1 MYTEQSKYDIIIIGA
16 GVSGPFLAQQFC
28 EQGLKVLMLE
38 AGESLDKD
46 TYPTKEIDSN
56 SRLYWGG
63 GIELNTR
70 ADLALL
76 RPKVVGGGSLV
87 NQALLDRF
95 DDIALDS
102 WKEVSQIDYFNRK
115 LMDPWYEKA
124 EAELS
129 FQEIPEEQRNE
140 NALIFKQGFEKN
152 GYNWA
157 PLTRAQ
163 KDCHYEDGN
172 DCIECLSGCRIDS
185 KQSSSITVLR
195 KTKKEGLTLVSRF
208 EVQSVKEKNG
218 IVTVEGVDRYG
229 QRRSYHA
236 GHLCLAA
243 GAIGN
248 SKLLLN
254 SGFGEEYPNLG
265 KNFYCHPQSMV
276 LGIYEHEIN
285 SHKGAFQSL
294 KSADANFR
302 ANSFKLENVFG
313 PPVAIS
319 MLLPG
324 AGVAHMSRMKQLSH
338 MACIEVAIRDKN
350 PGQITVDSKGRQKIH
365 KELSP
370 EDKDTQKK
378 GFDAIHKIFNSTGAT
393 EIVNGEITIGLHLMG
408 GLGIGADP
416 SRSVVNPEFRLH
428 GRKNIFCADS
438 SIFPN
443 APGINPSLTIMALNK
458 MAGEKILRAL

>member
-1 MYTEQSKYDIIIIGA
+1 MSEQNKFDIIIIGA

-28 EQGLKVLMLE
+28 NNGLKVLMLE
-38 AGESLDKD
+38 AGENLNKD
-46 TYPTKEIDSN
+46 TYPTREIDSN

-102 WKEVSQIDYFNRK
+102 WKDVSKIDFFNRK

-124 EAELS
+124 EAELY
-129 FQEIPEEQRNE
+129 FQEIPEQQRNE
-140 NALIFKQGFEKN
+140 NALIFKKGFEKN
-152 GYNWA
+152 GYDWA

-185 KQSSSITVLR
+185 KQSSAITVLR
-195 KTKKEGLTLVSRF
+195 KTDKEGLTLVSQF
-208 EVQSVKEKNG
+208 EVQLVKENNG
-218 IVTVEGVDRYG
+218 IVTVEGIDRYG

-236 GHLCLAA
+236 GYLCLAA

-254 SGFGEEYPNLG
+254 SGFGKEYPNLG

-324 AGVAHMSRMKQLSH
+324 IAMENMSRMKQLTH

-350 PGQITVDSKGRQKIH
+350 PGEITVDSKGRHKIH
-365 KELSP
+365 KQLSP
-370 EDKDTQKK
+370 EDKTTQEK
-378 GFDAIHKIFNSTGAT
+378 GFNAIHTIFNSTGAR
-393 EIVNGEITIGLHLMG
+393 EIINGEITIGLHLMG
-408 GLGIGADP
+408 GLGIGSDA
-416 SRSVVNPEFRLH
+416 SRSVIDPEFRLH

-458 MAGEKILRAL
+458 MAGEKILRSL

>member
-1 MYTEQSKYDIIIIGA
+1 MNSQRKFDIIIIGA

-28 EQGLKVLMLE
+28 DEGMKVLMLE

-46 TYPTKEIDSN
+46 TYPTREIDSN

-76 RPKVVGGGSLV
+76 RPKVVGGGSIV

-102 WKEVSQIDYFNRK
+102 WKDVSQIDYFNRAS
-115 LMDPWYEKA
+115 MEPWYEKA
-124 EAELS
+124 EAELA

-140 NALIFKQGFEKN
+140 NALIFKKGFEKN
-152 GYNWA
+152 GYEWA

-185 KQSSSITVLR
+185 KQSSVVTVLR
-195 KTKKEGLTLVSRF
+195 KTKKEGLKLVSRF
-208 EVQSVKEKNG
+208 EVNTVKEKNG
-218 IVTVEGVDRYG
+218 VITVEGTDRYG

-236 GHLCLAA
+236 GYLCLAA

-254 SGFGEEYPNLG
+254 SGFGQEYPNLG
-265 KNFYCHPQSMV
+265 KDFFCHPQSMV
-276 LGIYEHEIN
+276 LGIYDREIN

-294 KSADANFR
+294 KSDDANFR
-302 ANSFKLENVFG
+302 ANSFKLETVFG

-319 MLLPG
+319 MLMPG
-324 AGVAHMSRMKQLSH
+324 IAMENMSRMKQYAH
-338 MACIEVAIRDKN
+338 MACIEVAIRDRN
-350 PGQITVDSKGRQKIH
+350 PGQITVDSRGRHKIH
-365 KELSP
+365 KVLDSQ
-370 EDKDTQKK
+370 DKDTLDR
-378 GFDAIHKIFNSTGAT
+378 GFDAIHKIFNSTGARDV
-393 EIVNGEITIGLHLMG
+393 VNGELPIALHLMG
-408 GLGIGADP
+408 GLSIGADP

-428 GRKNIFCADS
+428 GQKNIFCADS

-443 APGINPSLTIMALNK
+443 APGINPSLTIMALSK
-458 MAGEKILRAL
+458 MAGEQILRAL

>member
-1 MYTEQSKYDIIIIGA
+1 MFTEHSKFDIIIIGA

-28 EQGLKVLMLE
+28 DEGLNVLMLE
-38 AGESLDKD
+38 AGENLDKN
-46 TYPTKEIDSN
+46 TYPTKEIDGN

-76 RPKVVGGGSLV
+76 RPKVVGGGSVV

-102 WKEVSQIDYFNRK
+102 WKDVSQIDYFDRE

-124 EAELS
+124 EAELA
-129 FQEIPEEQRNE
+129 FQKIPEERRNE
-140 NALIFKQGFEKN
+140 NALIFKKGFEKN
-152 GYNWA
+152 GYEWA

-172 DCIECLSGCRIDS
+172 DCIECLCGCRIDS
-185 KQSSSITVLR
+185 KQSSAITVLR
-195 KTKKEGLTLVSRF
+195 RTKKETLTLVSRF
-208 EVQSVKEKNG
+208 EVHTVKEKNG

-236 GHLCLAA
+236 GYLCLAA
-243 GAIGN
+243 GSIGN

-254 SGFGEEYPNLG
+254 SGFGKEYPNLG
-265 KNFYCHPQSMV
+265 KDFYCHPQSMV
-276 LGIYEHEIN
+276 LGIYDREIN

-294 KSADANFR
+294 KSDDATFR
-302 ANSFKLENVFG
+302 ANSFKLETVYG
-313 PPVAIS
+313 PPVAVS
-319 MLLPG
+319 MLMPG
-324 AGVAHMSRMKQLSH
+324 IAMENMSRMKQYSQ

-350 PGQITVDSKGRQKIH
+350 PGQITVDSKGRHKIH
-365 KELSP
+365 KQLNP
-370 EDKDTQKK
+370 EDRNTQEK
-378 GFDAIHKIFNSTGAT
+378 GFNVIHNIFNSTGAR

-416 SRSVVNPEFRLH
+416 SRSVVDPEFRLH
-428 GRKNIFCADS
+428 GRSNIFCADS

-458 MAGEKILRAL
+458 MAGEKILRTL